1 MTAKEYLLQIAVINR
16 RIETLSEMAAHA
28 RSSAEYS
35 SPSFE
40 NMPKS
45 PTRNIRK
52 QEDATIR
59 ALEYDERIRAEQEK
73 LNEIRR
79 TIDNIADPTAQTII
93 FKRYVEYKTWEAISH
108 EMFFCLSHVYRL
120 HNAAVDTLSAMRV
133 NESS

>member
-1 MTAKEYLLQIAVINR
+1 MTGKEYLLQIAVINR

-52 QEDATIR
+52 QEDAIIR

-79 TIDNIADPTAQTII
+79 TIDNIADPTAQAII
-93 FKRYVEYKTWEAISH
+93 FKRYVEYKTWEAIARSLH
-108 EMFFCLSHVYRL
+108 YSEARVYQL
-120 HNAAVDTLSAMRV
+120 HREALAALE
-133 NESS
+133 NPL